1 MVEVYGFC
9 DERFAPIGDLLRAGL
24 ERGSDEGGSL
34 AVAMNGEFVVDVWGG
49 YADLAHAEAWES
61 DTVVRVCST
70 SKVVVAIATLML
82 WDRGLL
88 DLDEPIAAY
97 WPEFA
102 QNGKETITT
111 RQVLVHSSGLPGFGQ
126 VLSADDARKWDR
138 MVSLIERAALWY
150 EPGTVTCYHA
160 MTFGFILGELVR
172 RISGR
177 AFVQFVAQEITEPL
191 DADFQYTVSAPRDL
205 ARLAEPRFVLDS
217 PPVMAPMGDRVGAE
231 IAEYVFDLVGNECL
245 TVVDPGGSGIA
256 NARALARIGSI
267 MALEGNVD
275 GRRYLSQRTVDEAT
289 REQSYAEDQMQGWVR
304 RGLFFGLDS
313 KEFPAPTPTTIHWG
327 GMGGSWLTMDPA
339 SGISCA
345 YTPNRMLMGN
355 LELLRQAE
363 QWQVLMDVLPRL
375 S

>member
-1 MVEVYGFC
+1 M
-9 DERFAPIGDLLRAGL
+9 
-24 ERGSDEGGSL
+24 
-34 AVAMNGEFVVDVWGG
+34 
-49 YADLAHAEAWES
+49 
-61 DTVVRVCST
+61 VRVFST

-88 DLDEPIAAY
+88 DLDQPIAAY

-102 QNGKETITT
+102 QNGKDTITT
-111 RQVLVHSSGLPGFGQ
+111 RQVLVHNSGLPGVGH
-126 VLSADDARKWDR
+126 VLSADDAGDWDR

-150 EPGTVTCYHA
+150 EPGTVICYHA
-160 MTFGFILGELVR
+160 ITFGFILGELVR
-172 RISGR
+172 RISGLSF
-177 AFVQFVAQEITEPL
+177 AQFVAKEITEPL
-191 DADFQYTVSAPRDL
+191 DADFHYTASTARDL
-205 ARLAEPRFVLDS
+205 ARLAELRFVLDS

-231 IAEYVFDLVGNECL
+231 IAEYVSALVRNECL

-267 MALEGNVD
+267 MALGGNVD

-289 REQSYAEDQMQGWVR
+289 REQSYGEDQMEGWLR

-345 YTPNRMLMGN
+345 VLRPMRNASTSTVTPPAGTGARNKAVAVNGTSVGLSSDSRMARN
-355 LELLRQAE
+355 TTYIAT
-363 QWQVLMDVLPRL
+363 PPKT
-375 S
+375 